1 MTAPPSIASRSR
13 ASRPLRAEASATLT
27 ASAWLSASATTSL
40 DRATASRASSVAFA
54 FAMAL
59 RNVAIVVTE
68 CQVSI
73 VGAQCQAQWPQGR
86 ERILETSVMWRF
98 PTVFASGVLVLALFG
113 GAIAGPLEDADR
125 AYDRGDYDTA
135 FSLWQSLADQ
145 GDASA
150 QLHLGLMFDGGVGV
164 KPDWGKAAEWYRK
177 AAEQGNVLAQL
188 NLGLTLDGGGADVPF
203 DHEQADYWYRKA
215 AEQGNVLAQR
225 DLAMAYD
232 AGEGV
237 PQDHTQAAT
246 WYRRA
251 AEQRDADAQAA
262 LGEMYADGRGVLQD
276 YVQAHMWFNLAAS
289 AGYHDEAAKAR
300 DTLTAKMTPA
310 QIAEAQ
316 KMAREWKPK

>member
-1 MTAPPSIASRSR
+1 
-13 ASRPLRAEASATLT
+13 
-27 ASAWLSASATTSL
+27 
-40 DRATASRASSVAFA
+40 
-54 FAMAL
+54 MAL
-59 RNVAIVVTE
+59 RNVTIVVTE

-177 AAEQGNVLAQL
+177 AAEQGNVLAQ
-188 NLGLTLDGGGADVPF
+188 
-203 DHEQADYWYRKA
+203 
-215 AEQGNVLAQR
+215 R